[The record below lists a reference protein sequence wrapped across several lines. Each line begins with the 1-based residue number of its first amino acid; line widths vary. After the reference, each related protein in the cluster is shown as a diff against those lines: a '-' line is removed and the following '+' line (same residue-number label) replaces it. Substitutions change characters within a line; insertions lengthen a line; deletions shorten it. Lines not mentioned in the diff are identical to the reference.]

1 MLQNGYIPCIDTG
14 KKTRRY
20 TILRKDVLRC
30 ARSIDSIEFPQMFSS
45 VKESRKKP
53 NLTAEQCEAYMSH
66 LLAKWRTK
74 PSALTVRAVS
84 ELLGYRKQTVARWIA
99 KGHLKSASTHGKPII
114 AQASSP
120 TSAATTATTSSR
132 KARGIK
138 NSKKAS
144 SNHPKNN
151 TSPGESWAIF
161 LFELKIKYSI
171 LKYFIE
177 KQKNL
182 WYN

>member
-1 MLQNGYIPCIDTG
+1 MCAQPKTVTAEEAARLLHISKRKCSWMLQNGHIPCIDTG

-74 PSALTVRAVS
+74 PSVLTVRAIS
-84 ELLGYRKQTVARWIA
+84 ELLGYRKKTVARWIA
-99 KGHLKSASTHGKPII
+99 KGHLKSASTHGEPII
-114 AQASSP
+114 A
-120 TSAATTATTSSR
+120 
-132 KARGIK
+132 KAWLADFCCHYGYHIV
-138 NSKKAS
+138 KKS
-144 SNHPKNN
+144 EKHKKLEESFFKPPK
-151 TSPGESWAIF
+151 E
-161 LFELKIKYSI
+161 
-171 LKYFIE
+171 
-177 KQKNL
+177 
-182 WYN
+182 